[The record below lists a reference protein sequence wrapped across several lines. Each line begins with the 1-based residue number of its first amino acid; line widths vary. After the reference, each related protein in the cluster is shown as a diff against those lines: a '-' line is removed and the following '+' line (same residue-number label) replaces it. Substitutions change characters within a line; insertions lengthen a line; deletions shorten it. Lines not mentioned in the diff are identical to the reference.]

1 MDLSFLDSSSH
12 LHTPGS
18 DALFPDH
25 QQIIATGCHPD
36 FTQAIA
42 AAHIVHGMDPL
53 QAVLQAEL
61 QAPLV
66 NPWLY

>member
-1 MDLSFLDSSSH
+1 MDPSFLDGSSH
-12 LHTPGS
+12 WQTPGHE
-18 DALFPDH
+18 ALFTDH
-25 QQIIATGCHPD
+25 QQIDASGCHPD

-42 AAHIVHGMDPL
+42 AAHIDHGMDPL

>member
-1 MDLSFLDSSSH
+1 MDPSFLDDSSH
-12 LHTPGS
+12 WQTSGP
-18 DALFPDH
+18 DAMFPDQ
-25 QQIIATGCHPD
+25 QQIEASGCHPD

-66 NPWLY
+66 NPWLF

>member
-1 MDLSFLDSSSH
+1 M
-12 LHTPGS
+12 
-18 DALFPDH
+18 FPDQ
-25 QQIIATGCHPD
+25 QQIDASGCHHD

-42 AAHIVHGMDPL
+42 AAHIGHGMDPL
-53 QAVLQAEL
+53 EAVLQAEL

>member
-1 MDLSFLDSSSH
+1 MDPSFLDSSSH
-12 LHTPGS
+12 WHSSGHE
-18 DALFPDH
+18 ALFPDH
-25 QQIIATGCHPD
+25 QQIDASGCHPD

-42 AAHIVHGMDPL
+42 AAHIVDGMDPL
-53 QAVLQAEL
+53 QAALQAEL

>member
-1 MDLSFLDSSSH
+1 MDPSFLDSSSH
-12 LHTPGS
+12 WQTAGP
-18 DALFPDH
+18 DAMFPDH
-25 QQIIATGCHPD
+25 QQIDATGCQPD

>member
-1 MDLSFLDSSSH
+1 MDPSLLDSSSH
-12 LHTPGS
+12 WHSPTHE
-18 DALFPDH
+18 ALLSDH
-25 QQIIATGCHPD
+25 QQIDDTGCHPD
-36 FTQAIA
+36 FTQAIT

-53 QAVLQAEL
+53 QAALQAEL

>member
-1 MDLSFLDSSSH
+1 M
-12 LHTPGS
+12 
-18 DALFPDH
+18 FPDH
-25 QQIIATGCHPD
+25 QQIDATGCQPD

>member
-1 MDLSFLDSSSH
+1 MDPSLLDSSSH
-12 LHTPGS
+12 WHSSGHE
-18 DALFPDH
+18 ALFPVH
-25 QQIIATGCHPD
+25 QQIDASGCHHD

-53 QAVLQAEL
+53 EAVLQAEL